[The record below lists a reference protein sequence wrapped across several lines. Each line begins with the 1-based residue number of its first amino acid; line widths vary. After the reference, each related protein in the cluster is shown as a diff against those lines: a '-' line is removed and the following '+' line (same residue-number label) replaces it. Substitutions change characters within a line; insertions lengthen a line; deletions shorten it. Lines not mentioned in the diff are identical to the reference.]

1 MEDRVLFNI
10 EQDTSNHPYVINL
23 ARDATRGRVANALDG
38 RPNGGAPPYGYRV
51 EYETVVVRGKRR
63 RRPLRYV
70 LGPPEE
76 GDVVRWLFRTYA
88 AGRTTLRR
96 LAIDLNARGV
106 ASPKGAPRWGQGT
119 IKKLLNNPVYLG
131 QAVWN
136 RRHEGK
142 FFGVVDCKV
151 EPSKKR
157 QGTVL
162 NPEGEW
168 IRREGRHEPLIDRD
182 TWEAVQRRLV
192 ENRKKPRPGRN
203 GVFALAGLLVCG
215 HCGRTMIGRTVKCH
229 KKRSGKSYTYRR
241 YTCGGYNTYGKSIC
255 SYNPIDEDRLLAVV
269 ISKLR
274 QTFLA
279 PDALDALRQEIRRQ
293 AEATNAGGPGGA
305 ESMRRRLADLEGQL
319 RRGTRRMLAEEDD
332 ALVPGLRA
340 ELLSMQG
347 EARPAAGRTGG
358 PGAGPAARGRPGR
371 IGRRGRG
378 SAATPARRPRRRRRP
393 RRAGRSTG
401 DGIAPRAMVRPRAGG
416 EGDPLPLRPRDHLH
430 PPANQYKFVHRFR
443 SRSVQPKWWAS
454 SWMTVLRI
462 SVRSRRGPGKSS
474 SSGRL

>member
-1 MEDRVLFNI
+1 
-10 EQDTSNHPYVINL
+10 
-23 ARDATRGRVANALDG
+23 
-38 RPNGGAPPYGYRV
+38 
-51 EYETVVVRGKRR
+51 
-63 RRPLRYV
+63 
-70 LGPPEE
+70 
-76 GDVVRWLFRTYA
+76 VVRWLFRTYA

-168 IRREGRHEPLIDRD
+168 IRREGRHEPLIDRE

-215 HCGRTMIGRTVKCH
+215 HCGRTMIGRTTVR
-229 KKRSGKSYTYRR
+229 KKRGRTYTYRR

-269 ISKLR
+269 IGKLR
-274 QTFLA
+274 QAFLA
-279 PDALDALRQEIRRQ
+279 PEALATLREEIRRQ
-293 AEATNAGGPGGA
+293 AQAAAGEGPGGA
-305 ESMRRRLADLEGQL
+305 ESLRKRLADLEGQL
-319 RRGTRRMLAEEDD
+319 GRGTRRMLAEEDEG
-332 ALVPGLRA
+332 LVPGLRA
-340 ELLSMQG
+340 EVLKMQG
-347 EARPAAGRTGG
+347 ERDRLRGELEALERAKRPEEDLEELIAEAEAQLQHLQEALGVDDVPAVQAVVREMVSHVELWFDREQVGKETRCRFARGVIFTRPQINTSLSTVPNRGRSSRSGG
-358 PGAGPAARGRPGR
+358 PTRG
-371 IGRRGRG
+371 
-378 SAATPARRPRRRRRP
+378 
-393 RRAGRSTG
+393 
-401 DGIAPRAMVRPRAGG
+401 
-416 EGDPLPLRPRDHLH
+416 
-430 PPANQYKFVHRFR
+430 
-443 SRSVQPKWWAS
+443 
-454 SWMTVLRI
+454 
-462 SVRSRRGPGKSS
+462 
-474 SSGRL
+474 